1 MSLTV
6 LFSLFMGLRTNF
18 LYSTLLN
25 SALEIKS
32 SMLKARMEFDK
43 NLEQPSEETVKRAL
57 GYLDY
62 VEFNLDVVYEQK
74 DKRNIIPIP
83 INDVALKVIAQKFQ
97 ARLPDYRA
105 LSLKISSISKGAIN
119 VNLKSEW
126 ETLFARLEEDAK

>member
-1 MSLTV
+1 MSHKEKISSPGLGVYILILTAGIVMSLTV

-43 NLEQPSEETVKRAL
+43 NFEQPSEETVKRAL

-83 INDVALKVIAQKFQ
+83 INDVALKIIVQKFQ

-105 LSLKISSISKGAIN
+105 LSDR
-119 VNLKSEW
+119 KSVV
-126 ETLFARLEEDAK
+126 